1 MRYRTIVS
9 ALLVA
14 LSATSAALACSR
26 VLWKSENGHVLVGR
40 TNDWTGKVDSAFRVF
55 PRGIDRVGAVTE
67 NPHKWTSKY
76 GSVILSGYDMGTHEG
91 VNEKGLSAHVLY
103 LAEICDFGPRDVK
116 REGLGIMQWA
126 QYYLDNYATVAEAVE
141 AHKSFTFQI
150 EPMILPNGQATT
162 LHVSLSDKSGDS
174 AVIEYI
180 GGKAIVHHDKRFN
193 VMTNDPSYDKQI
205 ENLKQYRT
213 FGGDKPLPGERKSM
227 DRFVR
232 AAVYVNALPK
242 PANKEEGAAYMFS
255 VIRNVSVPFGLGDP
269 DRPNIAPTYF
279 RTVQDLTGGRY
290 YFESTLAP
298 NVVWVDTTKLDFTAG
313 KPEMELQVE
322 KKIFSFTGDVTS
334 QLESAKPFVFGVNKP
349 AAPKP

>member
-1 MRYRTIVS
+1 MKYRAILST
-9 ALLVA
+9 LLVA
-14 LSATSAALACSR
+14 FTATSAALACSR
-26 VLWKSENGHVLVGR
+26 VLWDSRNGHVLVGR

-55 PRGIDRVGAVTE
+55 PRGIARVGAVEE
-67 NPHKWTSKY
+67 NPHTWTSKY

-91 VNEKGLSAHVLY
+91 VNEKGLAVHVLY
-103 LAEICDFGPRDVK
+103 LAEVSDFGVRDTK
-116 REGLGIMQWA
+116 REAIGIMQWA
-126 QYYLDNYATVAEAVE
+126 QYYLDNYATVSEAVE
-141 AHKSFTFQI
+141 AQKTFKFQI
-150 EPMILPNGQATT
+150 VPMILPNGQPTT

-180 GGKAIVHHDKRFN
+180 GGEAMVHHDKRFN
-193 VMTNDPSYDKQI
+193 VMTNDPSFDKQI

-232 AAVYVNALPK
+232 AAVYVNALPQ
-242 PANKEEGAAYMFS
+242 PANQDEAAAYMFS
-255 VIRNVSVPFGLGDP
+255 VMRNVSVPFGLGDP

-298 NVVWVDTTKLDFTAG
+298 NVVWIDTSTIDFTAG
-313 KPEMELQVE
+313 KSEMELQVE
-322 KKIFSFTGDVTS
+322 KKIFSLYGNVTS
-334 QLESAKPFVFGVNKP
+334 ELAAAKPFVFGVSKVER
-349 AAPKP
+349 K